1 MDRIEEFD
9 FRRCSIRLSISG
21 VNLLFESLLFFC
33 LFKGLSSPRKV
44 TTKAFFCVIFSARP
58 VAVPPS
64 TSLYGSGMSV
74 HAVRLVSVEHG
85 SIITVIVVSGCDG
98 LICIFGFMNNSS

>member
-21 VNLLFESLLFFC
+21 VNLVFESLLFFVF
-33 LFKGLSSPRKV
+33 LKGFQVHVKSQQWL
-44 TTKAFFCVIFSARP
+44 FFCVIFSAGP